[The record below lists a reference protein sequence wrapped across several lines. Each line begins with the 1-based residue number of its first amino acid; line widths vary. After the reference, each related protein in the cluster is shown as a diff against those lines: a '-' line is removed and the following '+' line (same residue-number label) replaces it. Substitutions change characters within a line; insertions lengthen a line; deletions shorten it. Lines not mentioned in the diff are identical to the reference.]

1 MFPFTFPFGF
11 NMLSICIIV
20 WKDQMTMTIDNNE
33 ITSFAPDFGA
43 IMRLARLLS
52 LGHSSP
58 TPNGVL
64 ASIIDRGDCPRTHS
78 LFWSVQTLGAVTKP
92 MVSRST

>member
-52 LGHSSP
+52 LGHVPQPP
-58 TPNGVL
+58 TAYLHPSLIEETVL
-64 ASIIDRGDCPRTHS
+64 APIVYFG
-78 LFWSVQTLGAVTKP
+78 LFKP
-92 MVSRST
+92 LLQ